1 MRVLKK
7 MIDCSIYHFF
17 DKENNVL
24 HRIVTDADKSQEEIQ
39 KLVALKQDE
48 SLEYFLHGHI
58 SSELINGEEKIEFL
72 IMDRFSMYAVG
83 FTSEKNL
90 SFRRLI
96 VVKEDA
102 NVVRE
107 AKSIYPGLK
116 DITKIECYDYF
127 FENLALKLFYS

>member
-7 MIDCSIYHFF
+7 MIDCSIYHIF

-39 KLVALKQDE
+39 KLVALKQEE

-102 NVVRE
+102 NVVKE
-107 AKSIYPGLK
+107 AESIYPGLK
-116 DITKIECYDYF
+116 D
-127 FENLALKLFYS
+127 

>member
-1 MRVLKK
+1 
-7 MIDCSIYHFF
+7 MIDCSIYHIF

-39 KLVALKQDE
+39 KLVALKQEE

-102 NVVRE
+102 NVVKE
-107 AKSIYPGLK
+107 AESIYPGLK

>member
-7 MIDCSIYHFF
+7 MIDCSIYHIF

-24 HRIVTDADKSQEEIQ
+24 HRIVTDADKIQEEIQ

-48 SLEYFLHGHI
+48 SLEYFLQGHI

-96 VVKEDA
+96 VVKE
-102 NVVRE
+102 

-127 FENLALKLFYS
+127 FENLAL